1 MSRKQSDMNWWYY
14 HGDNVTVLLTLSGII
29 GAILISFYLVDIL
42 YTQPII
48 KEKQLKEDM
57 MYKELCQDERFYYLD
72 SHAQECYK
80 RGIRK

>member
-1 MSRKQSDMNWWYY
+1 MNRKQSGMNWWYY
-14 HGDNVTVLLTLSGII
+14 HGDSVTVLLTLSGII